1 MTDRVPEGWF
11 VRPEADHH
19 GNITIRVV
27 KQVTAENEWAGT
39 AKQLLPD
46 GQVFHVPAE
55 TPWWAFW
62 EPSFERRVQEAF
74 DRAKRRAWT
83 LNQHVDRAGRLTFR
97 AGQPNHE

>member
-11 VRPEADHH
+11 VRPEADHN
-19 GNITIRVV
+19 GDLKVQVV
-27 KQVTAENEWAGT
+27 KQVDQVNPWGGT
-39 AKQLLPD
+39 SKQLIVD
-46 GQVFHVPAE
+46 RVFQVAAE